1 MVKSKRATT
10 LLLAIFFGVGVLCG
24 LKVSWWWSPTSPARL
39 YNTVAIL
46 QQVKTLSE
54 LVTVQYVIEKMEGL
68 EVPSEHLVGQL
79 IGSENRLL
87 LLAHGTVKAGIDLG
101 KLKPEDL
108 IVDGK
113 IIFITLPR
121 AQITDAYLDEKLTQV
136 IDRKT
141 GLLAPSDKNLEQTVR
156 QNAVEDIRRAAREGG
171 ILKAADERAR
181 AQLRAL
187 LLQIG
192 FEKVQFADD
201 AVPFSGGTS
210 APPIP

>member
-1 MVKSKRATT
+1 MAMSKRTT
-10 LLLAIFFGVGVLCG
+10 PLLLALFFAVGILCG
-24 LKVSWWWSPTSPARL
+24 LKFAWWWSARSAARF

-54 LVTVQYVIEKMEGL
+54 LVTVQYVIEKVEGI
-68 EVPSEHLVGQL
+68 EVPSENIVGQM

-101 KLKPEDL
+101 KLKPDDL
-108 IVDGK
+108 VVK
-113 IIFITLPR
+113 EKTVFINVPP

-141 GLLAPSDKNLEQTVR
+141 GLLAPSDKDLEQTVR
-156 QNAVEDIRRAAREGG
+156 KNAVDDIRRAARAGG

-181 AQLRAL
+181 TQLRNL
-187 LLQIG
+187 FLQLG
-192 FEKVQFADD
+192 FEKVQFGGELFP
-201 AVPFSGGTS
+201 VSGGTS
-210 APPIP
+210 ETPIP